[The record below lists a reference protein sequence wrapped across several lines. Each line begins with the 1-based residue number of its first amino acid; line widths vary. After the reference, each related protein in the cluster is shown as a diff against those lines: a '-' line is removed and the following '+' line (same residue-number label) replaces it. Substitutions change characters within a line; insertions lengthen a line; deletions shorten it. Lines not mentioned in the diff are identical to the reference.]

1 MNAEVLLQNNVQAF
15 LIHEAD
21 LLDRGLFGEWVDLFD
36 EDGIYWVPSSPF
48 QEDMLGQVSII
59 LEDKELLKLR
69 ATRLAHPNAHAFSP
83 RPSTVHLVANISTTL
98 EGEDVIATSN
108 LIMTVF
114 RNDKENQLS
123 GRVTHKLRRVL
134 NGFRIQLKRVDL
146 IQAGGTFSAITVP
159 L

>member
-1 MNAEVLLQNNVQAF
+1 MNAEALLQNDVQAF
-15 LIHEAD
+15 LIHEAN

-36 EDGIYWVPSSPF
+36 EDGVYWVPSSQS
-48 QEDMLGQVSII
+48 QEDMRGQVSII

-69 ATRLAHPNAHAFSP
+69 ATRLPHPNAHASVP
-83 RPSTVHLVANISTTL
+83 RPSTVHLVANISATL
-98 EGEDVIATSN
+98 QGEDVIATSN

-123 GRVTHKLRRVL
+123 GKGTHKLRKVL
-134 NGFRIQLKRVDL
+134 DGFRIHLKRVDL
-146 IQAGGTFSAITVP
+146 IQAGGTFSSITVP

>member
-48 QEDMLGQVSII
+48 QEDMRGQVSII

-69 ATRLAHPNAHAFSP
+69 ATRLAHPNAHAFSLVHQ
-83 RPSTVHLVANISTTL
+83 PSTW
-98 EGEDVIATSN
+98 
-108 LIMTVF
+108 
-114 RNDKENQLS
+114 
-123 GRVTHKLRRVL
+123 
-134 NGFRIQLKRVDL
+134 
-146 IQAGGTFSAITVP
+146 
-159 L
+159 

>member
-1 MNAEVLLQNNVQAF
+1 MNTNVLLQNNVQEF
-15 LIHEAD
+15 LMHEAD
-21 LLDRGLFGEWVDLFD
+21 LLDKGLFGEWVDLFD
-36 EDGIYWVPSSPF
+36 EGGIYWVPSSSS
-48 QEDMLGQVSII
+48 QEDMRGQVSII

-69 ATRLAHPNAHAFSP
+69 AARLAHPNAHASIP
-83 RPSTVHLVANISTTL
+83 RPSTVHLVANISVTL
-98 EGEDVIATSN
+98 EGEDVITRSN
-108 LIMTVF
+108 LIMTIF